1 MMPAGVARSVPNLSF
16 ATVLAVALFGVSPG
30 HAAETGAPRLGVP
43 VDCDMARD
51 CFIQNYVDQ
60 DPGPAAKDYTC
71 GPLTYDGH
79 DGIDIRVR
87 SAGQTVPRVAVLAAA
102 DGAVSAV
109 RDSMP
114 DVSFRERDAA
124 AIRGREAGNGVILDH
139 GNGWLTQYSHLRQGS
154 IAVEPGQRVAA
165 GQLLGLVGLSGKTEF
180 PHLHFS
186 VRHRGQT
193 LDPFTGRPPGSGCSA
208 DADRAGALWDEAAR
222 DALAYRAG
230 GLLAAGFATQ
240 APTLEAALDGAYDA
254 PPRRAAPALV
264 FWAAAWGLRA
274 GDRETLR
281 LTAPDGS
288 VLAETSTEMP
298 GDKAQ
303 WIRFA
308 GHRLRQ
314 GAWPPGRYRGE
325 YRVLRGPAA
334 APTTVVDVARELD
347 IE

>member
-1 MMPAGVARSVPNLSF
+1 MPSR
-16 ATVLAVALFGVSPG
+16 LAVFVAVLLGALPAV
-30 HAAETGAPRLGVP
+30 AAAAGAPRLGLP
-43 VDCDMARD
+43 VACDMSRN
-51 CFIQNYVDQ
+51 CFVQNYVDQ
-60 DPGPAAKDYTC
+60 DPGPGAQDYTC

-79 DGIDIRVR
+79 DGTDIRVR
-87 SAGQTVPRVAVLAAA
+87 SESEFRSGVAVLAAA
-102 DGAVSAV
+102 DGVVRAV

-114 DVSFRERDAA
+114 DISFRDRAA
-124 AIRGREAGNGVILDH
+124 AALQGLEAGNGVVLDH
-139 GNGWLTQYSHLRQGS
+139 GDGWRTQYSHLRRGS
-154 IAVEPGQRVAA
+154 IAVTPGQRVAA
-165 GQLLGLVGLSGKTEF
+165 GTPLGLVGLSGMTEF

-186 VRHRGQT
+186 VRHRGVT
-193 LDPFTGRPPGSGCSA
+193 LDPFTGRPPGSGCA
-208 DADRAGALWDEAAR
+208 AGNRDGALWDPAAR

-240 APTLEAALDGAYDA
+240 APTLEAALDGAYNA
-254 PPRRAAPALV
+254 PPGRDAPALV

>member
-1 MMPAGVARSVPNLSF
+1 VPSR
-16 ATVLAVALFGVSPG
+16 LAVFVAVLLGALPAV
-30 HAAETGAPRLGVP
+30 AAAAGAPRLGLP
-43 VDCDMARD
+43 VACDMSRN
-51 CFIQNYVDQ
+51 CFVQNYVDQ
-60 DPGPAAKDYTC
+60 DPGAGAQDYTC

-79 DGIDIRVR
+79 DGTDIRVR
-87 SAGQTVPRVAVLAAA
+87 SESEFRSGVAVLAAA
-102 DGAVSAV
+102 DGVVRAV

-114 DVSFRERDAA
+114 DISFRDRAA
-124 AIRGREAGNGVILDH
+124 AALQGLEAGNGVVLDH
-139 GNGWLTQYSHLRQGS
+139 GDGWRTQYSHLRRGS
-154 IAVEPGQRVAA
+154 IAVTPGQRVAA
-165 GQLLGLVGLSGKTEF
+165 GTPLGLVGLSGMTEF

-186 VRHRGQT
+186 VRHRGVT
-193 LDPFTGRPPGSGCSA
+193 LDPFTGRPPGSGCA
-208 DADRAGALWDEAAR
+208 AGNRDGALWDPAAR

-240 APTLEAALDGAYDA
+240 APTLEAALDGAYNA
-254 PPRRAAPALV
+254 PPGRDAPALV

>member
-1 MMPAGVARSVPNLSF
+1 MPSR
-16 ATVLAVALFGVSPG
+16 LAVFVAVLLGTLPAV
-30 HAAETGAPRLGVP
+30 AAAAGAPRLGLP
-43 VDCDMARD
+43 VACDMSRD
-51 CFIQNYVDQ
+51 CFVQNYVDQ
-60 DPGPAAKDYTC
+60 DPGPGAQDYTC

-79 DGIDIRVR
+79 DGTDIRVR
-87 SAGQTVPRVAVLAAA
+87 SESEFRSGVAVLAAA
-102 DGAVSAV
+102 DGVVRAV

-114 DVSFRERDAA
+114 DISFRDRAA
-124 AIRGREAGNGVILDH
+124 AALQGLEAGNGVVLDH
-139 GNGWLTQYSHLRQGS
+139 GDGWRTQYSHLRRGS
-154 IAVEPGQRVAA
+154 IAVTPGQRVAA
-165 GQLLGLVGLSGKTEF
+165 GTPLGLVGLSGMTEF

-186 VRHRGQT
+186 VRHRGVT
-193 LDPFTGRPPGSGCSA
+193 LDPFTGRPPGSGCA
-208 DADRAGALWDEAAR
+208 AGDRDDALWDRAAR

>member
-1 MMPAGVARSVPNLSF
+1 MPSR
-16 ATVLAVALFGVSPG
+16 LAVFVAVLLGALPAV
-30 HAAETGAPRLGVP
+30 AAAAGAPRLGLP
-43 VDCDMARD
+43 VACDMSRN
-51 CFIQNYVDQ
+51 CFVQNYVDQ
-60 DPGPAAKDYTC
+60 DPGPGAQDYTC

-79 DGIDIRVR
+79 DGTDIRVR
-87 SAGQTVPRVAVLAAA
+87 SESEFRSGVAVLAAA
-102 DGAVSAV
+102 DGVVRAV

-114 DVSFRERDAA
+114 DISFRDRAA
-124 AIRGREAGNGVILDH
+124 AALQGLEAGNGVVLDH
-139 GNGWLTQYSHLRQGS
+139 GDGWRTQYSHLRRGS
-154 IAVEPGQRVAA
+154 IAVTPGQRVAA
-165 GQLLGLVGLSGKTEF
+165 GTPLGLVGLSGMTEF

-186 VRHRGQT
+186 VRHRGVT
-193 LDPFTGRPPGSGCSA
+193 LDPFTGRPPGSGCA
-208 DADRAGALWDEAAR
+208 AGNRDGALWDPAAR

-254 PPRRAAPALV
+254 PPGRDAPALV

>member
-1 MMPAGVARSVPNLSF
+1 VPSR
-16 ATVLAVALFGVSPG
+16 LAVFAAVLLGALPAV
-30 HAAETGAPRLGVP
+30 AAAAGAPRLGLP
-43 VDCDMARD
+43 VACDMSRD
-51 CFIQNYVDQ
+51 CFVQNYVDQ
-60 DPGPAAKDYTC
+60 DPGPGAQDYTC

-79 DGIDIRVR
+79 DGTDIRVR
-87 SAGQTVPRVAVLAAA
+87 SESEFHSGVAVLAAA
-102 DGAVSAV
+102 DGVVRAV

-114 DVSFRERDAA
+114 DISFRDRAA
-124 AIRGREAGNGVILDH
+124 AALQGLEAGNGVVLDH
-139 GNGWLTQYSHLRQGS
+139 GDGWRTQYSHLRRGS
-154 IAVEPGQRVAA
+154 IAVTPGQRVAA
-165 GQLLGLVGLSGKTEF
+165 GTPLGLVGLSGMTEF

-186 VRHRGQT
+186 VRHRGVT
-193 LDPFTGRPPGSGCSA
+193 LDPFTGRPPGSGCA
-208 DADRAGALWDEAAR
+208 AGDRDDALWDRAAR

>member
-1 MMPAGVARSVPNLSF
+1 MPSR
-16 ATVLAVALFGVSPG
+16 LAVFAAVLLGALPAV
-30 HAAETGAPRLGVP
+30 AAAAGAPRLGLP
-43 VDCDMARD
+43 VACDMSRD
-51 CFIQNYVDQ
+51 CFVQNYVDQ
-60 DPGPAAKDYTC
+60 DPGPGAQDYTC

-79 DGIDIRVR
+79 DGTDIRVR
-87 SAGQTVPRVAVLAAA
+87 SESEFRSGVAVLAAA
-102 DGAVSAV
+102 DGVVRAV

-114 DVSFRERDAA
+114 DISFRDRAA
-124 AIRGREAGNGVILDH
+124 AALQGLEAGNGVVLDH
-139 GNGWLTQYSHLRQGS
+139 GDGWRTQYSHLRRGS
-154 IAVEPGQRVAA
+154 IAVTPGQRVAA
-165 GQLLGLVGLSGKTEF
+165 GTPLGLVGLSGMTEF

-186 VRHRGQT
+186 VRHRGVT
-193 LDPFTGRPPGSGCSA
+193 LDPFTGRPPGSGCA
-208 DADRAGALWDEAAR
+208 AGDRDGALWDPAAR

>member
-1 MMPAGVARSVPNLSF
+1 MPSR
-16 ATVLAVALFGVSPG
+16 LAVFVAVLLGALPAV
-30 HAAETGAPRLGVP
+30 AAAGGAPRLGLP
-43 VDCDMARD
+43 VACDMRRD
-51 CFIQNYVDQ
+51 CFVQNYVDQ
-60 DPGPAAKDYTC
+60 DPGPGAQDYTC

-79 DGIDIRVR
+79 DGTDIRVR
-87 SAGQTVPRVAVLAAA
+87 SEAEFRRGVAVLAAA
-102 DGAVSAV
+102 DGVVRAV

-114 DVSFRERDAA
+114 DISYRDRAA
-124 AIRGREAGNGVILDH
+124 TAIQGLEAGNGVVLDH
-139 GNGWLTQYSHLRQGS
+139 GDGWRTQYSHMRRGS
-154 IAVEPGQRVAA
+154 IAVTPGQRVAA
-165 GQLLGLVGLSGKTEF
+165 GTRLGFVGLSGMTEF

-186 VRHRGQT
+186 VRHRGVT
-193 LDPFTGRPPGSGCSA
+193 LDPFTGRPPGSGCAAAARS
-208 DADRAGALWDEAAR
+208 GALWDQAAR

-230 GLLAAGFATQ
+230 GLLAAGFAAQ

-254 PPRRAAPALV
+254 SPGRDAPALV

-288 VLAETSTEMP
+288 VLAETSAEMP

>member
-1 MMPAGVARSVPNLSF
+1 VPSR
-16 ATVLAVALFGVSPG
+16 LAVFAAVLLGALPAV
-30 HAAETGAPRLGVP
+30 AAAAGAPRLGLP
-43 VDCDMARD
+43 VACDMSRD
-51 CFIQNYVDQ
+51 CFVQNYVDQ
-60 DPGPAAKDYTC
+60 DPGPGAQDYTC

-79 DGIDIRVR
+79 DGTDIRVR
-87 SAGQTVPRVAVLAAA
+87 SESEFRSGVAVLAAA
-102 DGAVSAV
+102 DGVVRAV

-114 DVSFRERDAA
+114 DISFRDRAA
-124 AIRGREAGNGVILDH
+124 AALQGLEAGNGVVLDH
-139 GNGWLTQYSHLRQGS
+139 GDGWRTQYSHLRRGS
-154 IAVEPGQRVAA
+154 IAVTPGQRVAA
-165 GQLLGLVGLSGKTEF
+165 GTPLGLVGLSGMTEF

-186 VRHRGQT
+186 VRHRGVT
-193 LDPFTGRPPGSGCSA
+193 LDPFTGRPPGSGCA
-208 DADRAGALWDEAAR
+208 ARDRDGALWDPAAR

-254 PPRRAAPALV
+254 PPGRDAPALV

-274 GDRETLR
+274 GDREALR

-334 APTTVVDVARELD
+334 ASTTVVDVARELD
-347 IE
+347 VE

>member
-1 MMPAGVARSVPNLSF
+1 VPSR
-16 ATVLAVALFGVSPG
+16 LAVFAAVLLGALPAV
-30 HAAETGAPRLGVP
+30 AAAAGAPRLGLP
-43 VDCDMARD
+43 VACDMSRD
-51 CFIQNYVDQ
+51 CFVQNYVDQ
-60 DPGPAAKDYTC
+60 DPGPGAQDYTC

-79 DGIDIRVR
+79 DGTDIRVR
-87 SAGQTVPRVAVLAAA
+87 SESEFRSGVAVLAAA
-102 DGAVSAV
+102 DGVVRAV

-114 DVSFRERDAA
+114 DISFRDRAA
-124 AIRGREAGNGVILDH
+124 AALQGLEAGNGVVLDH
-139 GNGWLTQYSHLRQGS
+139 GDGWRTQYSHLRRGS
-154 IAVEPGQRVAA
+154 IVVTPGQRVTA
-165 GQLLGLVGLSGKTEF
+165 GTPLGLVGLSGMTEF

-186 VRHRGQT
+186 VRHRGVT
-193 LDPFTGRPPGSGCSA
+193 LDPFTGRPPGSGCA
-208 DADRAGALWDEAAR
+208 AGDRDGALWDPAAR